1 MSEWLISVPAFILA
15 IGVLVA
21 VHEWGHFWVARRL
34 GVRVLRFSI
43 GFGSRLWGRTARDGT
58 EYWISAVPLGGYVK
72 MLDEREGPVEPQEA
86 HLAFNRQ
93 PPWKR
98 ILIVAAGPGL
108 NFLFAIAAYWLIFMI
123 GIPGLKPLLAEV
135 PRDSVAYAAGLRGGE
150 EVLAVADETTVTW
163 NELRTTLLKSALR
176 DEAVQ
181 LRVRSS
187 AGDLATLTL
196 NLSGQPADPEKL
208 FATLGMS
215 PFQPRID
222 PVIGVVEA
230 NSPAAR
236 AGLRSG
242 DRVLMAADQHI
253 EDWAMLVEWIRA
265 HPGTQ
270 SRLQVL
276 RGGSRLELAIEVGAV
291 GEGGARMGRIGAG
304 VDVNP
309 DLWQDLQAV
318 RKYGPLQAIP
328 AAVVQIWDLS
338 VLTLKLMGRML
349 TGDVSWRNVSGPI
362 QIAQYAGYT
371 ASIGLVSFLG
381 FLALVSVSLGV
392 LNLLPIPVLD
402 GGHLLYYVFELVLGK
417 PLSEPVQAFG
427 QKVGMALL
435 LALMCVAFYNDI
447 ARLLTQ

>member
-1 MSEWLISVPAFILA
+1 MSEWLVSVPAFILA

-72 MLDEREGPVEPQEA
+72 MLDEREGPVESQEA

-108 NFLFAIAAYWLIFMI
+108 NFLFAIAAYWAIFMI

-135 PRDSVAYAAGLRGGE
+135 PRASIAYAAGLRGGE
-150 EVLAVADETTVTW
+150 EVLSVEGETTVTW
-163 NELRTTLLKSALR
+163 NELRTSLLKSALR
-176 DEAVQ
+176 EEAVQ
-181 LRVRSS
+181 LRVRSTD
-187 AGDLATLTL
+187 GDIETLTL
-196 NLSGQPADPEKL
+196 DLSGMPADPEKL
-208 FATLGMS
+208 FSTLGMN

-222 PVIGVVEA
+222 PIIGTVET

-242 DRVLMAADQHI
+242 DRVLMAGDQAI
-253 EDWAMLVEWIRA
+253 EDWAKLVEWIRA
-265 HPGTQ
+265 HPGSQ
-270 SRLQVL
+270 SRLLVL
-276 RGGSRLELAIEVGAV
+276 RGGSRHELSIEVGAV
-291 GEGGARMGRIGAG
+291 GEGDVRVGRIGAG

-328 AAVVQIWDLS
+328 AAVVQTWDLS

-402 GGHLLYYVFELVLGK
+402 GGHLLYYGFELVRGK
-417 PLSEPVQAFG
+417 PLSEPMQAFG